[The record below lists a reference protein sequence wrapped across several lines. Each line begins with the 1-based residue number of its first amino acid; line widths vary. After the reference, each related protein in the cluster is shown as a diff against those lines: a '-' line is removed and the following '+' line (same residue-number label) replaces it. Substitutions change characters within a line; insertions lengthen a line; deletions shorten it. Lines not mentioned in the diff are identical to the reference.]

1 MPHEPVANPVDLVIT
16 GSSHLLTSENIAIAT
31 LALMLLLAVI
41 TNVVQYRDYRS
52 DRVAPWRFVHDLTE
66 VLQEIRIVLAGM
78 TK

>member
-41 TNVVQYRDYRS
+41 TSVVQYRDYRS
-52 DRVAPWRFVHDLTE
+52 DREKPWEFVHELTKT
-66 VLQEIRIVLAGM
+66 LQEIRIVLAGM
-78 TK
+78 AK